1 MKVIFRGLGPSDNI
15 VFKDKDGKE
24 KLVKNGAIVD
34 LEEDIAKAYIGVGLA
49 YEVVDENE
57 AKKIQKGI
65 LKNNEKRKELEKK
78 EVKKGGKK

>member
-1 MKVIFRGLGPSDNI
+1 MKVIFRGLGPNDNI
-15 VFKDKDGKE
+15 VFEDKDGKE
-24 KLVKNGAIVD
+24 KLVKNGAIID
-34 LEEDIAKAYIGVGLA
+34 LEEDIATAYIEVGLA

-65 LKNNEKRKELEKK
+65 LKNNEKRKGLEEK

>member
-1 MKVIFRGLGPSDNI
+1 MKVIFRGLGPNDNI
-15 VFKDKDGKE
+15 VFKDKDEKE

-65 LKNNEKRKELEKK
+65 LKNNEKRKELEEK

>member
-1 MKVIFRGLGPSDNI
+1 MKVIFRGLGPNDNI
-15 VFKDKDGKE
+15 VFKDKDEKE

-34 LEEDIAKAYIGVGLA
+34 LEEDIAKVYIGVGLA

-65 LKNNEKRKELEKK
+65 LKNNEKRKELEEK

>member
-1 MKVIFRGLGPSDNI
+1 MKVIFRGLGTNDNI
-15 VFKDKDGKE
+15 VFEDKDGKE
-24 KLVKNGAIVD
+24 KLVKNGAIID
-34 LEEDIAKAYIGVGLA
+34 LEEDIATAYIGVGLA

-65 LKNNEKRKELEKK
+65 LKNNEKRKGLEEK